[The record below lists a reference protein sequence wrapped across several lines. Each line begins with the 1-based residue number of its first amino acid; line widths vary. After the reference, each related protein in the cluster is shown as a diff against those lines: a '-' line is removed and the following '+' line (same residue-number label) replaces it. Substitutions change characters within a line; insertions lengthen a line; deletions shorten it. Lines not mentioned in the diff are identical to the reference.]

1 MGWGGGTVA
10 GKSSKGANRL
20 LFLSRNVWW
29 FRQQVPTAVRKVI
42 AGPQFIM
49 VNLHTADVIE
59 AKKRRD
65 ELEAQTA
72 MQFRQV
78 KTGRRATL
86 ELPGWKPSG
95 PPKPSTLGP
104 AERGAIWRETLAAY
118 QDAGDDEGL
127 SDARTFAADE
137 AERLRDDAQRQA
149 FTDAFTGREEVAHHL
164 EAYLST
170 AGLAPKTTVERRG
183 LVLRFARWAAAKG
196 LTLDRIDR
204 RQAGKYVGE
213 EIDPLH
219 PVTQT
224 KHLTALRS
232 YWKHLARRGHI
243 ELPPGLSLDDGWPW
257 NGQQTV
263 QTGKRVER
271 GSRKEEERPFTD
283 EEIKKLLYAPWPMKQ
298 TEWESHIRDAL
309 TISLLSGMRLAEVL
323 TLWVE
328 DVHDGVFDIQQ
339 GKTEAAAR
347 KVPIHPDLEAIVRR
361 RTGGKD
367 GKAWLFH
374 ELRTERD
381 PGDTFGKRFKRF
393 REAVGVD
400 DKREGTRR
408 SLVNFH
414 SARRWFAT
422 KARHAGHPMETIK
435 EVMGHAVDKKDVTLR
450 AYAKEAS
457 EGQRRACVGDVLMP
471 T

>member
-1 MGWGGGTVA
+1 MA
-10 GKSSKGANRL
+10 GKSKRGGERHL
-20 LFLSRNVWW
+20 WLQGNVFW
-29 FRQQVPTAVRKVI
+29 FRQAIPAAVHQ
-42 AGPQFIM
+42 ATGGPKFVR
-49 VNLHTADVIE
+49 VNLATADVIE
-59 AKKRRD
+59 AKRRRD

-72 MQFRQV
+72 MQFRQI
-78 KTGRRATL
+78 KLGRRGAL

-95 PPKPSTLGP
+95 APAPATLNP
-104 AERGAIWRETLAAY
+104 AQRGALWRDVIIQAKETDDPDQLDLAR
-118 QDAGDDEGL
+118 GL
-127 SDARTFAADE
+127 AEEESEQFRT
-137 AERLRDDAQRQA
+137 DAQRRT
-149 FTDAFTGREEVAHHL
+149 FTDAFTGRDQVDHHL
-164 EAYLST
+164 EPYLAT
-170 AGLAPKTTVERRG
+170 AGLAPKTTAERRG
-183 LVLRFARWAAAKG
+183 LVLRFARWAAEKG

-243 ELPPGLSLDDGWPW
+243 ALPPGLSLDDGWPW
-257 NGQQTV
+257 NGQQTIK
-263 QTGKRVER
+263 TGKRVER
-271 GSRKEEERPFTD
+271 NSRKEEERPFTD
-283 EEIKKLLYAPWPMKQ
+283 EEVQQLLCAPWPMKQ
-298 TEWESHIRDAL
+298 AEWESHVRDAL

-347 KVPIHPDLEAIVRR
+347 KVPVHADLEAIVKR
-361 RTGGKD
+361 RTEGKD

-374 ELRTERD
+374 ELKAERD

-400 DKREGTRR
+400 DKQEGTRR

-414 SARRWFAT
+414 SARRWFIT
-422 KARHAGHPMETIK
+422 KARHAGHPRETIA
-435 EVMGHAVDKKDVTLR
+435 EIVGHAPDKSDVTFGV
-450 AYAKEAS
+450 YAKGAS
-457 EGQRRACVGDVLMP
+457 EVQRKACVEDVRLP
-471 T
+471 KRTGCI